1 MKILTRPTILVIVG
15 FLLLCI
21 FPISALSDQQF
32 NGIGK
37 VDKFNDL
44 SSDLRQHQKNSDLGK
59 LKIGNDTIL
68 FPWASRQNMPM
79 SSTHSGNIPAIQPR
93 KDEIMMS
100 SSNSIAEVQDLS
112 AINSVKQR
120 DVIYEDPNSQNG
132 DPKYGG
138 LVNSL
143 GISVNG
149 GDNDDYDNRIDH
161 PGNYLNIDVR
171 DIYVSAMN
179 TMEGGSAVATSNIII
194 EPVQI
199 INYPSEVDEKL
210 K

>member
-1 MKILTRPTILVIVG
+1 MKILTRPTIIVMVG

-32 NGIGK
+32 NGIGM
-37 VDKFNDL
+37 VDKFKDL

-59 LKIGNDTIL
+59 LEIGNDTIF

-79 SSTHSGNIPAIQPR
+79 SSTRSGNIQASQPR

-100 SSNSIAEVQDLS
+100 SFNSIAKVQDLS

-143 GISVNG
+143 GISVSC
-149 GDNDDYDNRIDH
+149 GDNDDYDNRIGP

-210 K
+210 R